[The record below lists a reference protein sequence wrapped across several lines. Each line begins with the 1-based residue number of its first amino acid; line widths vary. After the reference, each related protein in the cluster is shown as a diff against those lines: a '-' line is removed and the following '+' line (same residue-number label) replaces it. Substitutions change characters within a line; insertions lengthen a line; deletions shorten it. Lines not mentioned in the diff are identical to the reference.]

1 MSDLLL
7 FIWMQTKCLYKCF
20 QCLGLVLSSFLDPK
34 WCRDLRLV
42 IHKITTAHNLLK
54 FNLIKHDYSR
64 ICLTFLSLN
73 KMLHLHIIYISK
85 TTKSVTIL
93 SCSITEKVFEYSYDH
108 SHEQD
113 RNQVKEGCLSLYLTF
128 STEHSVSVWYEASLI
143 GVYNVG
149 I

>member
-7 FIWMQTKCLYKCF
+7 FIWMQTKCLYKCV

-93 SCSITEKVFEYSYDH
+93 SCSITESFWVFLWS
-108 SHEQD
+108 
-113 RNQVKEGCLSLYLTF
+113 F
-128 STEHSVSVWYEASLI
+128 SWARQESSERRMSVSVFNFFHWTFTFCVIWGLI
-143 GVYNVG
+143 NRGV
-149 I
+149 